1 MVANAEQAE
10 GVLFGEGVPPKRS
23 PRARPWSS

>member
-10 GVLFGEGVPPKRS
+10 GVLFGEVPPKRS
-23 PRARPWSS
+23 PRTRPWSS